1 VAHDFNNMLTV
12 ILGHAELGLIRLDPA
27 HPVHAGLQEIS
38 KTAERSAELT
48 RQLLVFARK
57 QTIAPKVLNLNE
69 VVTSMLKMLER
80 LIGEDI
86 QLDWQPGTDL
96 WLVNIDPSQIDQILA
111 NLCVNAR
118 DSISD
123 IGRVTIET
131 GNRIIDESYS
141 SGNIESKPGEY
152 VTLTVCDD
160 GCGMDKETEAHIFE
174 PFFTTKGSGK
184 GTGLGLASVFGAVKQ
199 NNGFINVYSEEGL
212 GTKFTIHL
220 PRHLGNSAPTQT
232 KSPVETVP
240 RGNETI
246 LLVEDEPAILSMAL
260 MMLTEQGY
268 VVLASQSPL
277 EAIRIAG
284 EHANEIHLLITDV
297 VMPEMNGRDLANKLL
312 ANYPQ
317 LKCLFMSGYT
327 SDIITHRGVLDE
339 GVHFIQKPFTLPGL
353 ASKVREVLE
362 ANQANNSERVIFPGG
377 INET

>member
-1 VAHDFNNMLTV
+1 
-12 ILGHAELGLIRLDPA
+12 
-27 HPVHAGLQEIS
+27 
-38 KTAERSAELT
+38 
-48 RQLLVFARK
+48 
-57 QTIAPKVLNLNE
+57 
-69 VVTSMLKMLER
+69 
-80 LIGEDI
+80 
-86 QLDWQPGTDL
+86 
-96 WLVNIDPSQIDQILA
+96 
-111 NLCVNAR
+111 
-118 DSISD
+118 
-123 IGRVTIET
+123 
-131 GNRIIDESYS
+131 
-141 SGNIESKPGEY
+141 
-152 VTLTVCDD
+152 
-160 GCGMDKETEAHIFE
+160 MDKETEAHIFE
-174 PFFTTKGSGK
+174 PFFTTKSSGK

-220 PRHLGNSAPTQT
+220 PRYLGNSAPTPT
-232 KSPVETVP
+232 KSLVEPVP

-260 MMLTEQGY
+260 LMLTEQGY
-268 VVLASQSPL
+268 AVLASQSPL
-277 EAIRIAG
+277 EAIRIAE

-339 GVHFIQKPFTLPGL
+339 EVHFIQKPFTLPGL